1 MADQGRLPSHSQTTP
16 HNSIP
21 SAIPYPPLHMAHR
34 TGDSRASM
42 NAYQLVEA
50 GNMQATIT
58 ITITIEPN

>member
-1 MADQGRLPSHSQTTP
+1 
-16 HNSIP
+16 
-21 SAIPYPPLHMAHR
+21 MAHR